1 MRPEETYDFHIK
13 RTWQSIARMYNQIA
27 SGYGVT
33 MATGFVLL
41 NIDKEKGTPS
51 TALGPKMG
59 TEATS
64 LSRLLKSMEE
74 KGLIERKPNPADG
87 RGVLIFLTPFG
98 IEKRKD
104 AKAAVINF
112 NTALQERF
120 SEEQS
125 RVFFAVME
133 GIHQMLAQNEFP
145 VLPKTEE

>member
-1 MRPEETYDFHIK
+1 LKPEETFDFHIK
-13 RTWQSIARMYNQIA
+13 RTWQSIAKMYNQIA
-27 SGYGVT
+27 AGYGVT

-74 KGLIERKPNPADG
+74 KGLIERRPNPSDG

-104 AKAAVINF
+104 ARAAVLNF
-112 NTALQERF
+112 NATLRDRF
-120 SEEQS
+120 TEDQTK
-125 RVFFAVME
+125 VFFEVIE
-133 GIHQMLAQNEFP
+133 GIHHL
-145 VLPKTEE
+145 LTEESLMENTAKS

>member
-1 MRPEETYDFHIK
+1 MKPEETFDFHIK
-13 RTWQSIARMYNQIA
+13 RTWQSIAKMYNQIA
-27 SGYGVT
+27 SGYGVS

-41 NIDKEKGTPS
+41 NIDKENGTPS

-74 KGLIERKPNPADG
+74 KELIERKPNPDDG

-104 AKAAVINF
+104 ARAAVIGF
-112 NTALQERF
+112 NQALRSKF
-120 SEEQS
+120 SQ
-125 RVFFAVME
+125 RQTKVFFEVIE
-133 GIHQMLAQNEFP
+133 GIHDMLSQEDFIENINQKA
-145 VLPKTEE
+145 

>member
-1 MRPEETYDFHIK
+1 MKPQDTFDFHIK
-13 RTWQSIARMYNQIA
+13 RTWQSIAKMYNQIA
-27 SGYGVT
+27 AGYGVT

-41 NIDKEKGTPS
+41 NIDKENGTPS

-74 KGLIERKPNPADG
+74 KGLIERRPNPKDG

-104 AKAAVINF
+104 ARAAVLNF
-112 NTALQERF
+112 NAALRNRF
-120 SEEQS
+120 SEQQTEI
-125 RVFFAVME
+125 FFEVIE
-133 GIHQMLAQNEFP
+133 GIHQML
-145 VLPKTEE
+145 TEESLTENATKS

>member
-1 MRPEETYDFHIK
+1 
-13 RTWQSIARMYNQIA
+13 MYNQIA
-27 SGYGVT
+27 AGYGVT

-41 NIDKEKGTPS
+41 SIDKENGTPS

-74 KGLIERKPNPADG
+74 EGLIERRPNPKDG

-104 AKAAVINF
+104 ARAAVLNF
-112 NTALQERF
+112 NAALRDRF
-120 SEEQS
+120 SEQQTEI
-125 RVFFAVME
+125 FFEVIE
-133 GIHQMLAQNEFP
+133 GIHQML
-145 VLPKTEE
+145 TEESLTENATKS

>member
-1 MRPEETYDFHIK
+1 
-13 RTWQSIARMYNQIA
+13 MYNQIA
-27 SGYGVT
+27 AGYGVT

-41 NIDKEKGTPS
+41 NIDKENGTPS

-74 KGLIERKPNPADG
+74 KGLIERRPNPKDG

-104 AKAAVINF
+104 ARAAVLNF
-112 NTALQERF
+112 NAALRNRF
-120 SEEQS
+120 SEQQTEI
-125 RVFFAVME
+125 FFEVIE
-133 GIHQMLAQNEFP
+133 GIHQML
-145 VLPKTEE
+145 TEESLTENATKS

>member
-1 MRPEETYDFHIK
+1 MRPEETFDFHIK
-13 RTWQSIARMYNQIA
+13 RTWQSIARMYNHIA
-27 SGYGVT
+27 AGYGVS

-41 NIDKEKGTPS
+41 NIDKENGTPS

-112 NTALQERF
+112 NQALKQRF
-120 SEEQS
+120 SPEQTKI
-125 RVFFAVME
+125 FFEVIE
-133 GIHQMLAQNEFP
+133 GIHEMLTQEQIAELNH
-145 VLPKTEE
+145 TNA

>member
-1 MRPEETYDFHIK
+1 MKPEETFDFHIK
-13 RTWQSIARMYNQIA
+13 RTWQGIARMYNQIA

-51 TALGPKMG
+51 TSLGPKMG

-104 AKAAVINF
+104 AKSAVINF
-112 NTALQERF
+112 NQAVKERF
-120 SEEQS
+120 TEEQA
-125 RVFFAVME
+125 RVFFEVIE
-133 GIHQMLAQNEFP
+133 GIHEMLAQNEFP
-145 VLPKTEE
+145 VLNKSEE